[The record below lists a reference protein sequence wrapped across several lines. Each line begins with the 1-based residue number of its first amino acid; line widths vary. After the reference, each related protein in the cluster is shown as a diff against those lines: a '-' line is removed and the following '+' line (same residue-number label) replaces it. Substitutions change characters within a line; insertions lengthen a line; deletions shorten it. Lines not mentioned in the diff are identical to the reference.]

1 MICCISIVRNIG
13 VDQVPTV
20 VIKFIS
26 VWRTQHN
33 HSKKYDISRNEF
45 KKCFERLIQ
54 LSILEYEKADKGVQK
69 AYLPVRATMPL
80 VYMHEKVMS
89 SPVLPPEIIEK
100 SGKMMAG

>member
-1 MICCISIVRNIG
+1 MTYLPWYL
-13 VDQVPTV
+13 QP
-20 VIKFIS
+20 FIS